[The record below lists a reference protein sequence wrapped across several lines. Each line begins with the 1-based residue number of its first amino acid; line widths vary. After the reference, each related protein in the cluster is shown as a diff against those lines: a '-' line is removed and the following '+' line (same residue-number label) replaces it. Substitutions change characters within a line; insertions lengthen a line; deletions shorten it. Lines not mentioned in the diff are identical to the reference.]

1 MSTLSFTSAT
11 GVARLTGN
19 THALTEGQRLWR
31 TAAYALLS
39 VRVIQGF
46 IYWGGGSR
54 RFIYAP

>member
-11 GVARLTGN
+11 GVSRLTGN

-46 IYWGGGSR
+46 IY
-54 RFIYAP
+54 